1 MEEKRNK
8 VELSGFISE
17 ETNMMLRL
25 PRVRSGRSA
34 EPRRS
39 MREARR
45 GRPSQSQPF
54 DATSMLVK
62 CGICAAA
69 CALVLLLKWIGTPT
83 TDLSLIHI

>member
-39 MREARR
+39 MRGKTGKAL
-45 GRPSQSQPF
+45 P
-54 DATSMLVK
+54 
-62 CGICAAA
+62 IAA
-69 CALVLLLKWIGTPT
+69 V
-83 TDLSLIHI
+83 

>member
-34 EPRRS
+34 EPAPQHAGGKDGEGPPNRS
-39 MREARR
+39 RLMR
-45 GRPSQSQPF
+45 
-54 DATSMLVK
+54 
-62 CGICAAA
+62 
-69 CALVLLLKWIGTPT
+69 LLC
-83 TDLSLIHI
+83 S

>member
-39 MREARR
+39 MREART
-45 GRPSQSQPF
+45 GKALP
-54 DATSMLVK
+54 
-62 CGICAAA
+62 IAA
-69 CALVLLLKWIGTPT
+69 V
-83 TDLSLIHI
+83 